1 MKRAKHNKE
10 KKIERLVLTILI
22 IIILVALFLVIFF
35 IIPKKP
41 KKVSNQND
49 NKIENVPVENVAI
62 EEEPEEEK
70 FEMVDTSDLPD
81 TYEGYKVL
89 GKIVIEKLGIEHKIL
104 YATEEQQNDA
114 LNHGVT
120 WFWGPDVN
128 EPRKF
133 MYNWT

>member
-1 MKRAKHNKE
+1 MKRAKHNDE
-10 KKIERLVLTILI
+10 KKIERLGLKILI
-22 IIILVALFLVIFF
+22 IIIVVALFLVIFF

-41 KKVSNQND
+41 KRNEQPND
-49 NKIENVPVENVAI
+49 NKIENIPVENEAI
-62 EEEPEEEK
+62 EEEPEEQ
-70 FEMVDTSDLPD
+70 FEIVDTSDLPD

-128 EPRKF
+128 EPRKL